1 MNVLILFV
9 GHCDLYFVVQCFC
22 LVSLTLSYRNA
33 SYMYLKY
40 LFTLQSDT
48 MNGLIRVVGH
58 CDLFHGP
65 SYMSVHFLIVRVKL
79 P

>member
-22 LVSLTLSYRNA
+22 LVSLTLSYRKT
-33 SYMYLKY
+33 SYLKY
-40 LFTLQSDT
+40 LLTLQSDT
-48 MNGLIRVVGH
+48 MNDLIRVVGH
-58 CDLFHGP
+58 CHLFHGP
-65 SYMSVHFLIVRVKL
+65 SYMSVYFLIVRVKL